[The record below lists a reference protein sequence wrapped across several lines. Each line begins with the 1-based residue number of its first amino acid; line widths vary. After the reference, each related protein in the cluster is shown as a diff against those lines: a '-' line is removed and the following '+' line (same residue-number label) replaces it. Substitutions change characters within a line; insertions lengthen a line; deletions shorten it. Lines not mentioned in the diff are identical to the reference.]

1 MRACACVRVCVLDNL
16 FKPRERSISG
26 REMQLRSRRW
36 VRLMSL
42 SVLPPLFLPSP
53 SLIHHATLSHLP
65 PTARSVGKH
74 TIVIRTSPPHYCG
87 GGGGFR
93 GWLLYKCP
101 WQQIWSSVSEPYL
114 LLFPFALSGKTH
126 LIRWRLPIVHFFF
139 LLPPTLAKA
148 TLSDL
153 EDLLANWLELLDW
166 KKEPVWGLFIGWSR
180 FLLAEVSS
188 DKKKTTLPLRCQ
200 CVGTAQPWLQ
210 IFMQSSPPP
219 PTSSFSVRVT
229 PP

>member
-1 MRACACVRVCVLDNL
+1 MPPCHTCHQLLGLLVNTQLSFAR
-16 FKPRERSISG
+16 PR
-26 REMQLRSRRW
+26 
-36 VRLMSL
+36 
-42 SVLPPLFLPSP
+42 
-53 SLIHHATLSHLP
+53 
-65 PTARSVGKH
+65 
-74 TIVIRTSPPHYCG
+74 RTTV
-87 GGGGFR
+87 GGGFR

-101 WQQIWSSVSEPYL
+101 WQQIWSSLSEPYL

-126 LIRWRLPIVHFFF
+126 LIRWRLPIVLFFF

-188 DKKKTTLPLRCQ
+188 DKKKTTLPFRCQ
-200 CVGTAQPWLQ
+200 CVGTAQPRLQ

-229 PP
+229 PPQDLQQAARGEEEKGGGEKEGRIADQQTAGGGL